1 MFKIWKPFPE
11 NSNRQQITNSHLHM
25 VRTKLDYCIAT
36 PHICQFLV
44 SCCVIWWPP
53 KVIMYLFFVYVC
65 CLDCCP
71 KQWDGFALHTHHP
84 VCLLS
89 HLHPTTP
96 CTLSIECQLIVV
108 LFSKRVVNES
118 QCTLNLLV
126 FSAVVLGSKN
136 NESTHGVVKA
146 NGMCLAWTQE
156 SRGAVP

>member
-1 MFKIWKPFPE
+1 MFKVWKPFPE
-11 NSNRQQITNSHLHM
+11 NSNRQQVANGHSRM
-25 VRTKLDYCIAT
+25 VRTKLDYRIAT

-53 KVIMYLFFVYVC
+53 KAVINLFFVYVC

-71 KQWDGFALHTHHP
+71 KQRDEFALHTHHP
-84 VCLLS
+84 VRLLS

-96 CTLSIECQLIVV
+96 RTLSIERQLIVI

-118 QCTLNLLV
+118 QCTLNLLA
-126 FSAVVLGSKN
+126 FSAVLLGSKN
-136 NESTHGVVKA
+136 NESTHGTVKA

-156 SRGAVP
+156 SRGTAP